1 MLSENLLR
9 LRKLHN
15 LSQEAV
21 AEKLGVTRQA
31 AAKWENGESTPDIV
45 NCIGLAKLYGV
56 SLDEL
61 VQYQEVSMGLPI
73 PPKGKHIFGTVT
85 VGDKGQLVI
94 PKKAREIFGIAP
106 GDRIVVLGD
115 EAQGLALVREENMLK
130 MLEAFRAGMGSAE

>member
-61 VQYQEVSMGLPI
+61 VQYQEFSVGLPI

>member
-61 VQYQEVSMGLPI
+61 VQYEEASMGLPI
-73 PPKGKHIFGTVT
+73 PPRGKHIFGTVT

-115 EAQGLALVREENMLK
+115 EAQGLALVREENMVK